1 MTNPENFL
9 KSENL
14 PYPIWEFN
22 YKPEKYVHTSWLKD
36 LPNADV
42 ILKLMAEDS
51 RKTSTRLSH
60 HLLSQLGFDGKF
72 FFDFNDSLTQLA
84 LWDTADMQK
93 LVQHIGMMFYFD
105 DVRRSITRQEVATY
119 RKLLGNQ
126 LYTFALEGAPEI
138 KQQQLKAL
146 PLPDELNINKKLVV
160 MGMSVIIAG
169 MQDYPYALLKRMI
182 IKLPRSWFDDYS
194 QMVSNKKKV
203 PGGKIGN
210 SDLTLKLMEY
220 VKGSPADAS

>member
-1 MTNPENFL
+1 MTNPEDFL

-42 ILKLMAEDS
+42 ILKLIAEDS

-84 LWDTADMQK
+84 LWDTSEMQK

-105 DVRRSITRQEVATY
+105 DVRRCITRQEVASY
-119 RKLLGNQ
+119 RKALGEE

-138 KQQQLKAL
+138 KQRQLKAL
-146 PLPDELNINKKLVV
+146 DLSEELSINRKLLIT
-160 MGMSVIIAG
+160 GMAVIIAG

-194 QMVSNKKKV
+194 QMVANKKNM

-210 SDLTLKLMEY
+210 SDLTLKLMDY
-220 VKGSPADAS
+220 VKEKPDVD

>member
-9 KSENL
+9 KSDNL

-42 ILKLMAEDS
+42 ILKLMAEDN

-72 FFDFNDSLTQLA
+72 FFDFKDTLTQLA
-84 LWDTADMQK
+84 LWDTREMQR
-93 LVQHIGMMFYFD
+93 LVQHLGIMFYFD
-105 DVRRSITRQEVATY
+105 DIRRCITRQEVAAY
-119 RKLLGNQ
+119 RKSLGTE
-126 LYTFALEGAPEI
+126 LYEFALNGAPKI

-146 PLPDELNINKKLVV
+146 DLPADLSINRKLVIT
-160 MGMSVIIAG
+160 GMAVIIAG
-169 MQDYPYALLKRMI
+169 MQDYPYALLKRMM

-194 QMVSNKKKV
+194 KMVVNKKKV

-210 SDLTLKLMEY
+210 SDLTLKLMAY
-220 VKGSPADAS
+220 VKEKHHVA

>member
-22 YKPEKYVHTSWLKD
+22 YKPEKYVHSSWLKD
-36 LPNADV
+36 LPNADI

-84 LWDTADMQK
+84 LWNTADMQK
-93 LVQHIGMMFYFD
+93 LVKHIGIMFYFD
-105 DVRRSITRQEVATY
+105 DIRRCITRHEVATY
-119 RKLLGNQ
+119 RKSLGEE
-126 LYTFALEGAPEI
+126 LYTFALEGAPQI

-146 PLPDELNINKKLVV
+146 KLPDELSIHRKLVV
-160 MGMSVIIAG
+160 TGMAVIIAA

-182 IKLPRSWFDDYS
+182 IKLPRAWFDDYS
-194 QMVSNKKKV
+194 TLVVNKKNL

-210 SDLTLKLMEY
+210 SDLTLKLMAY
-220 VKGSPADAS
+220 VQEEPDAD